1 MLKFILGFGA
11 GVAIGMVLRPRSGAI
26 SVGHPMA
33 SESAPDLGEGDSRDE
48 LGLPLTINAVR
59 V

>member
-1 MLKFILGFGA
+1 
-11 GVAIGMVLRPRSGAI
+11 VAIGMVLRPRSGAI